1 MDQILDLQQK
11 LVDEK
16 TEHQEQIESLKAK
29 HEQALEI
36 EDKKYQRRL
45 LGLQQRLNAKDKDY
59 AELLEKM
66 NPDEE
71 KDELILSLKLKL
83 AKAEEEVS
91 RVTTNQAPV
100 HQDKVC

>member
-1 MDQILDLQQK
+1 LDLQQK

-83 AKAEEEVS
+83 AEAEEEAS

>member
-1 MDQILDLQQK
+1 MDLQQK
-11 LVDEK
+11 LVDER

-45 LGLQQRLNAKDKDY
+45 LGLQERLNAKDKDY

-83 AKAEEEVS
+83 AEAEEKVS

-100 HQDKVC
+100 HQDKVR